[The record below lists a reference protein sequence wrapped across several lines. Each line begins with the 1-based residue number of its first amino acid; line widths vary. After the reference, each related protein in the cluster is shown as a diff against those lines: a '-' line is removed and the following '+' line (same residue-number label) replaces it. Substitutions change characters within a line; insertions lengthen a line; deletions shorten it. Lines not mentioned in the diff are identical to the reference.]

1 MSGVTIVVASL
12 LTNYMARYYSHR
24 TVSTVAGTAIGCLS
38 ILSAIL
44 LPLYH
49 HSPWLVGAIYLLAE
63 VRGTL
68 GAIAI
73 NWMTHDE
80 LPRDSRYSFAAIGT
94 SVPLAG
100 ILLGILMG
108 WESQWETQHWLWI
121 AGVLDVLAVV
131 PLWWK
136 SPAVTPESVTVE
148 PQPQRRLSIRQL
160 IGIQTVEGT
169 PLATGVSQMALAM
182 IGFTFFKFLV
192 LAIITFEWKRYTELY
207 YGVDEHQLTA
217 YFSTFYAVMHALSLA
232 LQSLVAGKLVRRPLL
247 ERTLLI
253 MPLALM
259 LLGVL
264 LLALPSSLA
273 AIVILTGAKGLDA
286 WKRSVED
293 TGVIMLISRVPK
305 RVRTSLIALNTGIV
319 KPAAEIQAAIV
330 IWLLSFLAGD
340 WVIEIWLVGSL
351 LWAAWAYSAV
361 RQTHRM

>member
-1 MSGVTIVVASL
+1 MSGVTIVLASL
-12 LTNYMARYYSHR
+12 LANYLARFYSHR
-24 TVSTVAGTAIGCLS
+24 AVSTVAGTVIGCLS

-44 LPLYH
+44 LPFYH
-49 HSPWLVGAIYLLAE
+49 HSAWLVGAVYLLAE

-121 AGVLDVLAVV
+121 AGVLDILAVV

-136 SPAVTPESVTVE
+136 ASAAPATPSGVE
-148 PQPQRRLSIRQL
+148 PPPQSRLSIRQL
-160 IGIQTVEGT
+160 VGLRTVEGS
-169 PLATGVSQMALAM
+169 PLAAGVSQMAMAM

-207 YGVDEHQLTA
+207 YGGDEHQLTA
-217 YFSTFYAVMHALSLA
+217 YFSTFYAVMHAVSLT
-232 LQSLVAGKLVRRPLL
+232 LQSLVAGRLVRRQLL

-253 MPLALM
+253 MPLALIG
-259 LLGVL
+259 LGLL

-293 TGVIMLISRVPK
+293 TGVIMLVSRVPK

-340 WVIEIWLVGSL
+340 WVIEIWLVGSI
-351 LWAAWAYSAV
+351 LWSAWVYSAV